1 MNHISFATALRGLV
15 VVLACA
21 PAVYYLL
28 SIYCAHSFFSKKT
41 RDPAP
46 SQPYLPPIS
55 VLKPVRGLDREAYEN
70 YASFCEQ
77 DYPEYEVLF
86 AVNDADDLA
95 IPIIEKVARR
105 HPGRAVRLL
114 MGAPPLGSNNKVNK
128 LCRLVREARYD
139 LLVMSDSDVRV
150 EPDYLRQVAAPFRDP
165 QVGAVTALFRAKVN
179 DDLASHIDCVGSA
192 VEFCS
197 SAVVARRLE
206 GMKFTLGATM
216 ATTRQRLA
224 EIGGFEALVDH
235 HADDFELGN
244 RIAARGY
251 RVELLRE
258 PVWMVFPAEAL
269 GTFLKHE
276 LRWSIGLRNIRPLA
290 HLGLVFTHGL
300 PWALAA
306 AFALHSRILAAPV
319 LATYL
324 GLRLA
329 MAWMVGVWGL
339 KDRAVRRNLW
349 LVPLRD
355 ALAFMVWLASFAS
368 NRIQWRGL
376 EFTIKKGLLVPVP
389 SSASPRARG

>member
-86 AVNDADDLA
+86 AVNDADDPA

-105 HPGRAVRLL
+105 HPGRAIRLL

-150 EPDYLRQVAAPFRDP
+150 EPEYLRQVAAPFRDP
-165 QVGAVTALFRAKVN
+165 QVGAVTALFRAKAS
-179 DDLASHIDCVGSA
+179 DDLASRIDCVGSA
-192 VEFCS
+192 IEFCS

-269 GTFLKHE
+269 GAFLKHE

-306 AFALHSRILAAPV
+306 AVAVHSRVFAALFLAV
-319 LATYL
+319 YL
-324 GLRLA
+324 VLRLA
-329 MAWMVGVWGL
+329 MAWVVGVWGL
-339 KDRAVRRNLW
+339 KDLVVRRNLW
-349 LVPLRD
+349 LVPFRD
-355 ALAFMVWLASFAS
+355 ALAFLVWLASFAS
-368 NRIQWRGL
+368 NRIQWRGR
-376 EFTIKKGLLVPVP
+376 EFTVEKGLLVPVP

>member
-1 MNHISFATALRGLV
+1 MGHFSWAADLRGLV
-15 VVLACA
+15 VVLACG
-21 PAVYYLL
+21 PPVYYLL
-28 SIYCAHSFFSKKT
+28 SIYCAHGFFSRKT
-41 RDPAP
+41 PAP
-46 SQPYLPPIS
+46 TPSIPYLPPIS

-70 YASFCEQ
+70 YASFCKQ
-77 DYPEYEVLF
+77 DYPAYEILF
-86 AVNDADDLA
+86 AVSDADDPVL
-95 IPIIEKVARR
+95 PVLEELTRE
-105 HPGRAVRLL
+105 HPERSIRVLI
-114 MGAPPLGSNNKVNK
+114 GAPQLGTNSKVNK
-128 LCRLVREARYD
+128 LCRLVKEARYD
-139 LLVMSDSDVRV
+139 LLVISDSDVRV
-150 EPDYLRQVAAPFRDP
+150 EPDYLRQVSAPFQDP

-216 ATTRQRLA
+216 ATTRQRLT

-244 RIAARGY
+244 RIAERGY
-251 RVELLRE
+251 RIELLRE

-269 GTFLKHE
+269 GGFLRHE

-290 HLGLVFTHGL
+290 HLGQVFTHGL

-306 AFALHSRILAAPV
+306 AASMHTRFFTLLFLAVYLV
-319 LATYL
+319 LRFT
-324 GLRLA
+324 
-329 MAWMVGVWGL
+329 MAWVVGVWGL
-339 KDRAVRRNLW
+339 KDLAVRRNLW
-349 LVPLRD
+349 LVPFRD
-355 ALAFMVWLASFAS
+355 GLAFLVWLVSFTS

-389 SSASPRARG
+389 SSGTPGGRS

>member
-1 MNHISFATALRGLV
+1 MDHISVAAALRGLV

-21 PAVYYLL
+21 PLVYYLL
-28 SIYCAHSFFSKKT
+28 SIYCAHGFFSEQAQ
-41 RDPAP
+41 DPSP
-46 SQPYLPPIS
+46 SFPYLPPIS
-55 VLKPVRGLDREAYEN
+55 ILKPVRGLDREAYEN
-70 YASFCEQ
+70 YASFCDQ
-77 DYPEYEVLF
+77 DYPEFEVLF
-86 AVNDADDLA
+86 AVSDADDPA
-95 IPIIEKVARR
+95 VAVIRQVMR
-105 HPGRAVRLL
+105 DHPERSVRLL
-114 MGAPPLGSNNKVNK
+114 MGAPRLGSNNKVNK
-128 LCRLVREARYD
+128 LCQLVQQARHS
-139 LLVMSDSDVRV
+139 LLVISDSDVRV
-150 EPDYLRQVAAPFRDP
+150 EPDYLRRVSAPFRDP

-244 RIAARGY
+244 RIAACGY

-269 GTFLKHE
+269 GTFLRHE
-276 LRWSIGLRNIRPLA
+276 LRWSIGLRNIRPMA
-290 HLGLVFTHGL
+290 HLGQVFTHGL
-300 PWALAA
+300 PWSLAA
-306 AFALHSRILAAPV
+306 AASLHSRLFAALFV
-319 LATYL
+319 ATYL
-324 GLRLA
+324 VLRLA
-329 MAWMVGVWGL
+329 MAWVVGVWGL
-339 KDRAVRRNLW
+339 KDLAVRRNLW

-355 ALAFMVWLASFAS
+355 ALAFLVWVASFAS

-376 EFTIKKGLLVPVP
+376 EFTVEKGLLAPVP
-389 SSASPRARG
+389 SSGSRSARG